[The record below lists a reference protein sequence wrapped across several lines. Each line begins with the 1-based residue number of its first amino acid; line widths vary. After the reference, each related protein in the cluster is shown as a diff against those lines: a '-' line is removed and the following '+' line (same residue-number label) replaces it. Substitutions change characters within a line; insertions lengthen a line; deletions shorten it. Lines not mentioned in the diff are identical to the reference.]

1 MVLWVSY
8 DVLQSV
14 DVVVYNRSV
23 ALVPPKEVDRAH
35 VNYLDDSRIDLGR
48 LLLLPQE
55 VQLD

>member
-8 DVLQSV
+8 DILQSV

-23 ALVPPKEVDRAH
+23 ALVPPKEVDRTH
-35 VNYLDDSRIDLGR
+35 VNYLDDPRIDLGR